1 MRVQGPDR
9 IADRC
14 IMGVDQ
20 QATARCIDR
29 VTGEMN
35 LLHAAERQPIEKSA
49 WIKTVVVAVDVD
61 VVDVEQY
68 AASRLGH
75 DRGQELPLAE
85 FIAVKTPV
93 DRHVLEP
100 ERPAERVLPLAPAAP
115 AQAEDLRPAER
126 GG

>member
-1 MRVQGPDR
+1 MIRRPPSSTRTDTLFPYTTLFR
-9 IADRC
+9 S
-14 IMGVDQ
+14 
-20 QATARCIDR
+20 QATARGIDR

-85 FIAVKTPV
+85 FIAVKTQV
-93 DRHVLEP
+93 ARHVLEIG
-100 ERPAERVLPLAPAAP
+100 RAHV
-115 AQAEDLRPAER
+115 
-126 GG
+126 

>member
-1 MRVQGPDR
+1 
-9 IADRC
+9 
-14 IMGVDQ
+14 
-20 QATARCIDR
+20 
-29 VTGEMN
+29 MN

-85 FIAVKTPV
+85 FIAVKTQV
-93 DRHVLEP
+93 ARHVLEQ
-100 ERPAERVLPLAPAAP
+100 ELPAERVLHLAHAARDMSDSLDRVRQRHQRSEEHTSELQSLMRISY
-115 AQAEDLRPAER
+115 AVFCLKKNKKEH
-126 GG
+126 

>member
-1 MRVQGPDR
+1 
-9 IADRC
+9 
-14 IMGVDQ
+14 
-20 QATARCIDR
+20 
-29 VTGEMN
+29 MN

-85 FIAVKTPV
+85 FIAVKTQV
-93 DRHVLEP
+93 ARHVLEQ
-100 ERPAERVLPLAPAAP
+100 ELPAGRVLHLAHPAR
-115 AQAEDLRPAER
+115 DMSDSLRSEEHTSELQSLMHISYPVFYL
-126 GG
+126 